1 MSQENPEPAI
11 HQLEHLYNPIF
22 QTANG
27 FKGKYS
33 FNQLIALDLAELY
46 QKQKN
51 KEQAERYYE
60 IALAQAPYN
69 EYVLL
74 SYAKF
79 LLRVKKAP
87 AKAKVHALQI
97 YAIQP
102 QHYENQLLLAEIA
115 IAEKEYEQAEQY
127 LSFVKGVAQ
136 YNQQVDVLKAQ
147 MLQ

>member
-1 MSQENPEPAI
+1 
-11 HQLEHLYNPIF
+11 
-22 QTANG
+22 
-27 FKGKYS
+27 
-33 FNQLIALDLAELY
+33 
-46 QKQKN
+46 
-51 KEQAERYYE
+51 
-60 IALAQAPYN
+60 
-69 EYVLL
+69 
-74 SYAKF
+74 
-79 LLRVKKAP
+79 VKKAP

-102 QHYENQLLLAEIA
+102 QHYENQLLLAEIS